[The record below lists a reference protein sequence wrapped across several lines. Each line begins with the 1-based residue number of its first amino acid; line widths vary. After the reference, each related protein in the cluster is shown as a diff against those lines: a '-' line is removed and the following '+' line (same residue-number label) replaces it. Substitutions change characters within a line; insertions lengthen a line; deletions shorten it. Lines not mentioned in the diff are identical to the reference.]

1 MLKESIAKL
10 AVKENLSREEALAD
24 MREIMSGKADPVE
37 IGSYLTA
44 LSMMGETVDE
54 ITASAEGM
62 TEAAVQIHPQ
72 GDVLEIVGTGGDKA
86 YTFNI
91 STTSMFV
98 IAAAGTHVAKHGNRG
113 VSSKSGAADVLEQL
127 GVKINNTPA
136 FTEKMEND
144 IGIAF
149 LFAPVYHSAMRYVAP
164 VRKALGIRTV
174 FNILGPLTN
183 PANPEMAIIGVYS
196 KELVRPIAEVLQKRG
211 LKRALVV
218 FGDDVLDEISASS
231 TTSVAELK
239 DGRITEYTLDPRDFG
254 LELGQKSDLVGGD
267 PAANAQ
273 ITLDILNGKERGTKR
288 NAVLLNAGAGLY
300 LSGKADNMTDA
311 IRLAAELIDSGK
323 AKAKLDEFAA
333 YSQQGR

>member
-44 LSMMGETVDE
+44 LSMKGETVDE

-136 FTEKMEND
+136 FTEKW
-144 IGIAF
+144 
-149 LFAPVYHSAMRYVAP
+149 
-164 VRKALGIRTV
+164 KT
-174 FNILGPLTN
+174 T
-183 PANPEMAIIGVYS
+183 
-196 KELVRPIAEVLQKRG
+196 
-211 LKRALVV
+211 
-218 FGDDVLDEISASS
+218 SASPSSSRRSIIRPCATSHRSARPWVSAPYS
-231 TTSVAELK
+231 TSS
-239 DGRITEYTLDPRDFG
+239 DP
-254 LELGQKSDLVGGD
+254 
-267 PAANAQ
+267 
-273 ITLDILNGKERGTKR
+273 
-288 NAVLLNAGAGLY
+288 
-300 LSGKADNMTDA
+300 
-311 IRLAAELIDSGK
+311 
-323 AKAKLDEFAA
+323 
-333 YSQQGR
+333 

>member
-1 MLKESIAKL
+1 
-10 AVKENLSREEALAD
+10 
-24 MREIMSGKADPVE
+24 
-37 IGSYLTA
+37 
-44 LSMMGETVDE
+44 
-54 ITASAEGM
+54 
-62 TEAAVQIHPQ
+62 
-72 GDVLEIVGTGGDKA
+72 
-86 YTFNI
+86 
-91 STTSMFV
+91 
-98 IAAAGTHVAKHGNRG
+98 
-113 VSSKSGAADVLEQL
+113 
-127 GVKINNTPA
+127 
-136 FTEKMEND
+136 
-144 IGIAF
+144 
-149 LFAPVYHSAMRYVAP
+149 
-164 VRKALGIRTV
+164 
-174 FNILGPLTN
+174 
-183 PANPEMAIIGVYS
+183 MAIIGVYS